1 GGHDAAHKLQ
11 ILASIAY
18 NTFIDLPQVP
28 VEGIAGIE
36 PADIRY
42 ARELGYVVKLL
53 AIAKH
58 TDGELEVRVAPT
70 LVLQDHL
77 LASVRGVYN
86 GVYLVGDAAGPQMF
100 YGRGAGEMPTASAVV
115 SDIVE
120 IAANIL
126 AKRASRPAILPRPG
140 TRSALALKPLEQIR
154 TRYYLRVMVA
164 DKPGVLSKVS
174 GVLGKHN
181 VSIASVIQKARHEQE
196 AVPIVMMTHEARE
209 GDMRAALA
217 GIDCL
222 DVVSAKTICLR
233 VEEP

>member
-1 GGHDAAHKLQ
+1 
-11 ILASIAY
+11 
-18 NTFIDLPQVP
+18 
-28 VEGIAGIE
+28 
-36 PADIRY
+36 
-42 ARELGYVVKLL
+42 
-53 AIAKH
+53 
-58 TDGELEVRVAPT
+58 
-70 LVLQDHL
+70 
-77 LASVRGVYN
+77 
-86 GVYLVGDAAGPQMF
+86 MF
-100 YGRGAGEMPTASAVV
+100 YGRGAGQMPTASAVV

-126 AKRASRPAILPRPG
+126 AKRPSRQATLHLPG
-140 TRSALALKPLEQIR
+140 VQGEFALKPLEEIR

-174 GVLGKHN
+174 GVLGSHN
-181 VSIASVIQKARHEQE
+181 VSIASVIQKTRNEQE

-209 GDMRAALA
+209 GDLRAALA